1 MTGPSP
7 EAADADAGWS
17 KGRVRLALLGV
28 AIIVMLGAPFWG
40 PLLLRQLSFFRVRK
54 IEIVGAHYVSVGD
67 VLDRLHVDTTASVWD
82 PTGPLVA
89 RLAPHPQIRSVT
101 LRRKLPSTLVVE
113 IQENLPVALVASN
126 DGLRA
131 YDARGTLLPIDLART
146 PIDAPILSQR
156 DVGLLRLLGVL
167 RNEAPA
173 LYDRVSEV
181 RITAPDEVILQLAGT
196 PVRAMRDVT
205 PARLAEIE
213 PVENDL
219 TRRGLRAAEIDLRY
233 RDQVIARLP

>member
-1 MTGPSP
+1 MSDDAPDREPTGWPRY
-7 EAADADAGWS
+7 
-17 KGRVRLALLGV
+17 RVRLALLG
-28 AIIVMLGAPFWG
+28 IVLLLAAGAPFWG
-40 PLLLRQLSFFRVRK
+40 PLLLRHLAFFRVRK
-54 IEIVGAHYVSVGD
+54 VEIIGARYVSVGEI
-67 VLDRLHVDTTASVWD
+67 VDRLHVDTTVSIWD
-82 PTGPLVA
+82 PTAPLAA
-89 RLAPHPQIRSVT
+89 RLASHPQLQRVSV
-101 LRRKLPSTLVVE
+101 RRKLPGTLVVD
-113 IQENLPVALVASN
+113 IDENLPVALVPTT

-146 PIDAPILSQR
+146 PIDAPIVPRR

-181 RITAPDEVILQLAGT
+181 RIAGPDEVLFELSGT

-213 PVENDL
+213 SVEQDL

>member
-1 MTGPSP
+1 MTGDP
-7 EAADADAGWS
+7 EAGGADGGWS
-17 KGRVRLALLGV
+17 KGRVRLGLLGV
-28 AIIVMLGAPFWG
+28 GLILLVGAPFWG

-54 IEIVGAHYVSVGD
+54 VEIIGARYVPIGD
-67 VLDRLHVDTTASVWD
+67 VMDRLRVDTTVSVWD

-89 RLAPHPQIRSVT
+89 RLLSHPGMRTVSV
-101 LRRKLPSTLVVE
+101 RRKLPGTLVVE
-113 IQENLPVALVASN
+113 IRENLPIALVATN

-146 PIDAPILSQR
+146 PIDAPILPRR
-156 DVGLLRLLGVL
+156 DIGLLNFLGVL

-181 RITAPDEVILQLAGT
+181 RITAPDEVVLQLAGT
-196 PVRAMRDVT
+196 PVRAMRDVS
-205 PARLAEIE
+205 PARLAEIA
-213 PVENDL
+213 PVEDDL
-219 TRRGLRAAEIDLRY
+219 ARRGLHAAEIDLRY

>member
-1 MTGPSP
+1 MTGDEP
-7 EAADADAGWS
+7 AVTDAGWS
-17 KGRVRLALLGV
+17 TTRVRLALAAAGLV
-28 AIIVMLGAPFWG
+28 LLLGAPFWG

-54 IEIVGAHYVSVGD
+54 VEIIGARYVSAGD
-67 VLDRLHVDTTASVWD
+67 VVARLRVDTTASVWD

-89 RLAPHPQIRSVT
+89 RLASHPQLRAVT
-101 LRRKLPSTLVVE
+101 VRRKLPGTLVVE
-113 IQENLPVALVASN
+113 IQENLPIALVATN

-131 YDARGTLLPIDLART
+131 YDARGVALPIDLART
-146 PIDAPILSQR
+146 PIDAPILPRR
-156 DVGLLRLLGVL
+156 DVGLLRLLGAL

-181 RITAPDEVILQLAGT
+181 RIVAPDEVMLQLGGT
-196 PVRAMRDVT
+196 PVRAMHDVS

-213 PVENDL
+213 PVEQDL
-219 TRRGLRAAEIDLRY
+219 ARRGLQAAELDLRY